1 MLEEYRSKNV
11 EVYSDKE
18 WLEADATEERVPEKK
33 TAFTDFTKKLFRHKG
48 AIVGAVII
56 FLFI

>member
-1 MLEEYRSKNV
+1 VLEEYRSKNV

-48 AIVGAVII
+48 AIVGEV
-56 FLFI
+56 